1 MYARKLLP
9 DEVGF
14 RAFSDLKTLH
24 VVISHNVFTG
34 HEFDL
39 GDWVKV
45 ARGGPSL
52 PALNGKCSV
61 VKVEKIND
69 DNFSSSTSYKI
80 SLDGLLSIAGL
91 HLDISCDA
99 KVIFPLVR
107 YDHAAARLHREAP
120 GG

>member
-1 MYARKLLP
+1 MYHRLLNNLHTYSTYPTFCSLSVLSSHEKSYIPNQRKLLP

-14 RAFSDLKTLH
+14 RVFSDLKTLH

-45 ARGGPSL
+45 ALGGLSS

-61 VKVEKIND
+61 VEVEKIND
-69 DNFSSSTSYKI
+69 DHFRQWT
-80 SLDGLLSIAGL
+80 
-91 HLDISCDA
+91 
-99 KVIFPLVR
+99 V
-107 YDHAAARLHREAP
+107 
-120 GG
+120 